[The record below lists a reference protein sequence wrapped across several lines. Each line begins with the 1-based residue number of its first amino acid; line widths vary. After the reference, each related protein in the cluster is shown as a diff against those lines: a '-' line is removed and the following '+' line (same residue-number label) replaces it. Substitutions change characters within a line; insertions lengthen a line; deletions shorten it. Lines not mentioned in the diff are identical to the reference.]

1 MTMKEKCLRGISIG
15 LLTGIL
21 VYVLN
26 GCFNPAV
33 AADINVTDQYKTV
46 INQKP
51 YHAEV
56 CYQQQVGGDKT
67 LDTLT
72 GAIIG
77 GVIGH
82 QFGSDR
88 SGNRNVGAILG
99 GIIGNNNSKAT
110 GGYRTV
116 CKEELR
122 WQESS
127 QTVYSH
133 SVVRFQHEGR
143 WYNVNFKK

>member
-1 MTMKEKCLRGISIG
+1 MTIKKKCIRAASIG
-15 LLTGIL
+15 LLIGVF
-21 VYVLN
+21 VYIVN
-26 GCFNPAV
+26 SCSPAV

-56 CYQQQVGGDKT
+56 CYQQQVGGDRT

-82 QFGSDR
+82 QIGSDR

-99 GIIGNNNSKAT
+99 GIIGNNNSRAT
-110 GGYRTV
+110 GGSRTV
-116 CKEELR
+116 CKLERR

-133 SVVRFQHEGR
+133 SVARFRHEGR
-143 WYNVNFKK
+143 WYSVKFQK